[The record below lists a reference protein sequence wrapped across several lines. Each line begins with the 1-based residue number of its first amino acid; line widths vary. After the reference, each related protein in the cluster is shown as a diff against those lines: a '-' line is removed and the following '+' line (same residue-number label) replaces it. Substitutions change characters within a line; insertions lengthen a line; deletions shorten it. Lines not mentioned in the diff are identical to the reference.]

1 MALGNDGPEGN
12 WRADP
17 SGRARLL
24 PGEANNGNSGMVG
37 PSGRPSRPTSGDG
50 SGGGLGARE
59 RMPSFFGGGG
69 TPVVQNTIPRASSF
83 GVFDHNISREEAAA
97 RYAVFEAARGDWSTR
112 RREEETVPSRPS
124 AENDRLV
131 RELVEQNRVMMQ
143 RMAQV
148 EEQRAEDQ
156 RRADRQRTEDLRRAE
171 DLQRQLALALNNVV
185 GQAAA
190 APAALPRVER
200 KLDPVAMAQI
210 PEFHGR
216 RDEYVTEWVE
226 LVHEVATSY
235 NWTDGQRRQA
245 AVSKLRSSARDWYV
259 EYGQGAFEGWEEW
272 REAFVEAFGCT
283 LTMNQWIAQVMG
295 KVRRQDETVRS
306 YCYSKIKI
314 CGRYPGGALPEM
326 EVIRYLTL
334 GMNNPQ
340 AESFI
345 LTSRA
350 RTMDD
355 FFVAIREW
363 EEFALDREQLEPEYP
378 LSKPVAIPVVP
389 CSGQGPPSPTLEKV
403 NSLIERMDKLQSQWT
418 DVGTRF
424 SRPATPVDPRTFSG
438 FQHPYQQPAF
448 RQPANYLAPH
458 NNQGVQHSLSA
469 GPVNPQISLTQSS
482 RPSSVGPSTQQIA
495 PRRPSVHFATDTQS
509 FQPRR
514 ASYGS
519 CFRCGQMGHI
529 AAHCPNNTTEESGRS
544 PRSSSGNA

>member
-1 MALGNDGPEGN
+1 M
-12 WRADP
+12 
-17 SGRARLL
+17 
-24 PGEANNGNSGMVG
+24 
-37 PSGRPSRPTSGDG
+37 
-50 SGGGLGARE
+50 
-59 RMPSFFGGGG
+59 
-69 TPVVQNTIPRASSF
+69 
-83 GVFDHNISREEAAA
+83 FDHNISREEAAA
-97 RYAVFEAARGDWSTR
+97 PYVVFKTARGDWSTR

-124 AENDRLV
+124 ADSDRLV
-131 RELVEQNRVMMQ
+131 RELIEQNRVMIQ
-143 RMAQV
+143 HMAQV

-185 GQAAA
+185 GQVAA
-190 APAALPRVER
+190 APAAPPRAER

-210 PEFHGR
+210 PEFYGR
-216 RDEYVTEWVE
+216 RDEYVREWVE

-259 EYGQGAFEGWEEW
+259 EYGQGAFEEWEEW

-283 LTMNQWIAQVMG
+283 LTMNQWMAQVMG

-363 EEFALDREQLEPEYP
+363 EEFALDREPLEPEYP
-378 LSKPVAIPVVP
+378 LSKPVAIPVEAH
-389 CSGQGPPSPTLEKV
+389 SGQGPLSPTAEKV
-403 NSLIERMDKLQSQWT
+403 NSLIETIAKLQSQWS

-424 SRPATPVDPRTFSG
+424 SRPATPVDPRTFAG
-438 FQHPYQQPAF
+438 FQHPHQQPAF
-448 RQPANYLAPH
+448 RQPANYFAPH
-458 NNQGVQHSLSA
+458 NNQGVQRPLFS
-469 GPVNPQISLTQSS
+469 GPLNPQI
-482 RPSSVGPSTQQIA
+482 P
-495 PRRPSVHFATDTQS
+495 PRRPSVQFAPE
-509 FQPRR
+509 FQAAQPDASRR
-514 ASYGS
+514 VPHGA
-519 CFRCGQMGHI
+519 CFRCGQMGHF
-529 AAHCPNNTTEESGRS
+529 AAHCPSPAVDGQGRS
-544 PRSSSGNA
+544 SSYQSSSGNA